1 MHFLGREPT
10 GARLLVLTT
19 VRAENDTQIGAA
31 LAPVAQRVEVG
42 PLSPDAVAELARA
55 AGQGELADR
64 ILEQTRGHTLFVV
77 EVLRALASGDAGVP
91 ASLRTAVLARIRRA
105 GPPVEALLRSAAV
118 LGATL
123 DPLTLGDMLDLV
135 PAAALELCEAA
146 LEARLLWLD
155 GASAPLPGGNA
166 LNAAAS
172 ETASL
177 IALLAVLAWAVIR
190 PRGWPEAVA
199 AVPAAV
205 ILIAIGAIPA
215 GGAGSE
221 ARQLGPVIGFLAAIL
236 VLAHLCDDDG
246 LFRACGGWMAR
257 SSAGSPRRLLAQVFV
272 IASVTTAVLSLDAT
286 VVLLT
291 PVVFATAARL
301 EVRARPHV
309 YACTHLANSASL
321 LLPVSNLTNLL
332 AFAASGLAFG
342 HFAALMA
349 VPWLAAIGV
358 EYAVFSRF
366 FASDLNTGGQNVRPR
381 RDRAGADQD
390 GADRDED
397 TKLPVFTVI
406 VVALTLAGFAGA
418 SAAGVNPAWAA
429 FAGAVILAV
438 RALIRRRVAPAGLV
452 RAADLPFLLFVLSL
466 GIVVKAVT
474 DNGLGRALAPL
485 LPGGTSL
492 PALLATAALAAAL
505 ANVCNN
511 LPAVLVLL
519 PLAAPSGAGAV
530 LAVLLGVNIG
540 PNLTYTGS
548 LATLLWRRIL
558 RHHGSSP
565 DLGEFT
571 RLGLLT
577 VPAGLVIGVLALW
590 AGLHVLGG

>member
-1 MHFLGREPT
+1 
-10 GARLLVLTT
+10 
-19 VRAENDTQIGAA
+19 
-31 LAPVAQRVEVG
+31 
-42 PLSPDAVAELARA
+42 
-55 AGQGELADR
+55 
-64 ILEQTRGHTLFVV
+64 
-77 EVLRALASGDAGVP
+77 
-91 ASLRTAVLARIRRA
+91 
-105 GPPVEALLRSAAV
+105 
-118 LGATL
+118 
-123 DPLTLGDMLDLV
+123 
-135 PAAALELCEAA
+135 
-146 LEARLLWLD
+146 
-155 GASAPLPGGNA
+155 
-166 LNAAAS
+166 
-172 ETASL
+172 
-177 IALLAVLAWAVIR
+177 VLAWAVTR

-205 ILIAIGAIPA
+205 ILVAAGALPA
-215 GGAGSE
+215 GQAAAE

-236 VLAHLCDDDG
+236 VLAHLCDEDG

-257 SSAGSPRRLLAQVFV
+257 RSAGRPRRLLAQVFV
-272 IASVTTAVLSLDAT
+272 IAAVTTAVLSLDAT

-291 PVVFATAARL
+291 PVVFATATRL
-301 EVRARPHV
+301 EVRAKPHV

-358 EYAVFSRF
+358 EYAVFGRF
-366 FASDLNTGGQNVRPR
+366 FATDLNAGPGPGARPG
-381 RDRAGADQD
+381 GADKET
-390 GADRDED
+390 GP
-397 TKLPVFTVI
+397 PVFTLT
-406 VVALTLAGFAGA
+406 VVALTLAGFAAA

-429 FAGAVILAV
+429 CAGAAVLAV
-438 RALIRRRVAPAGLV
+438 RALARRAVTPVALV
-452 RAADLPFLLFVLSL
+452 RAADLPFLLFVLGL
-466 GIVVKAVT
+466 GVVVKAVT
-474 DNGLGRALAPL
+474 GHGLGSALAPL

-492 PALLATAALAAAL
+492 AALLATAAVAAVL

-558 RHHGSSP
+558 HTRGSAP
-565 DLGEFT
+565 ELGEFT

-577 VPAGLVIGVLALW
+577 VPAALVLGVLALW
-590 AGLHVLGG
+590 GGLHVLGG